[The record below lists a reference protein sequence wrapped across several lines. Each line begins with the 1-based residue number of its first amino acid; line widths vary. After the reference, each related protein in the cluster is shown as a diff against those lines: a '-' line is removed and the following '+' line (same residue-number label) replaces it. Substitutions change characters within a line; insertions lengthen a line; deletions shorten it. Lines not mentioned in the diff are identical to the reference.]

1 MSHSNSCIVVTNSC
15 LQSAQND
22 AELPVLQH
30 PALVLPAAGKKK
42 VPQSAGQAAAAGAE
56 EDLDRCVLAFFSY
69 LISLLTLC
77 CVGSRQKCCRAVNPS
92 AHSASVVV
100 YVTPVA
106 PI

>member
-1 MSHSNSCIVVTNSC
+1 MSNSNSCIFITHSC

-56 EDLDRCVLAFFSY
+56 EDLDRCALAFFSY
-69 LISLLTLC
+69 LISMLTLC
-77 CVGSRQKCCRAVNPS
+77 FAGSRQKCCRAVNPS

-100 YVTPVA
+100 DVTRVA
-106 PI
+106 PM

>member
-1 MSHSNSCIVVTNSC
+1 MSNSNYCITITHSC

-22 AELPVLQH
+22 AELPVLQQ

-42 VPQSAGQAAAAGAE
+42 VPQSAATAAAAGAE
-56 EDLDRCVLAFFSY
+56 DDLERCALDFFSY

-77 CVGSRQKCCRAVNPS
+77 FAGSRQKCCRAVIPS

-100 YVTPVA
+100 DVTPVA